1 MVLLSEKGLTTL
13 GKVSEHVRIMSA
25 ECWDAHIPVREIQF
39 NDLETVTISGSPHPL
54 KSVAQREISAR
65 LGIPHYYLQKCPQK
79 LQADNLNHWIAE
91 EKNDYLFFRFE
102 GHLVRAIFTP
112 RYKPMDNGIV
122 LSRLMNAGFDPDTKV
137 QCALDSE
144 FMSLSI
150 PDDRKTFSIQGDHIT
165 PGISVS
171 NSEVGLS
178 SLQVTAFF
186 LRLVCTNGMI
196 ARSEV
201 SNSYR
206 HISERILNELPSVLE
221 NISNGLSQQRNR
233 FQISVTSKVS
243 DPASTLKSF
252 NRQFMLNDAEQKAVD
267 WAWPL
272 EAGDTMFNVIQ
283 TYTRAAQDRSLSAES
298 SHRLQKV
305 GGDILA
311 LVK

>member
-13 GKVSEHVRIMSA
+13 GAVSEQVKMMSA
-25 ECWDAHIPVREIQF
+25 ECWDAHIPVGEICF
-39 NDLETVTISGSPHPL
+39 NDLETVTISGSPHPV
-54 KSVAQREISAR
+54 KPVAQREISAR
-65 LGIPHYYLQKCPQK
+65 LGIPHYYLQKCPSE
-79 LQADNLNHWIAE
+79 LQADNLNHWITRE
-91 EKNDYLFFRFE
+91 SNDYLFFRFD
-102 GHLVRAIFTP
+102 GHAVRAIFTP
-112 RYKPMDNGIV
+112 RYKPMDNGVV
-122 LSRLMNAGFDPDTKV
+122 LSRLMNVGFDPDTKV

-178 SLQVTAFF
+178 SLQITAFF

-221 NISNGLSQQRNR
+221 SISNGLSQQRDR
-233 FQISVTSKVS
+233 FRISVASKVT
-243 DPASTLKSF
+243 DPSSTLKSF
-252 NRQFMLNDAEQKAVD
+252 NRQFMLNEDEQKAVEL
-267 WAWPL
+267 AWPL
-272 EAGDTMFNVIQ
+272 ESGDTMFNIIQ
-283 TYTRAAQDRSLSAES
+283 TYTRASQDRNLSAES
-298 SHRLQKV
+298 SHRLQRV